1 MRPPSPVDHSPFV
14 LRLAGAA
21 VAVAGALVLVSWH
34 AHWTAV
40 LQPAPGAVAMKY
52 NTAICFILCGVGAF
66 TLASRRPRWAI
77 ALGGFTA
84 FVATYSL
91 LEYLLGGARWSL
103 DEVIVKDYLR
113 DGAIET
119 GRMSP
124 LTAVCFV
131 LLAIGLIAAGSTQR
145 AAAGLQSL
153 ALSGTSVALLTG
165 AALVGYLLGV
175 DAAFGWG
182 TYTRMSGQTGV
193 GLFSFAL
200 ALVYWSWRSGRSRS
214 IDVMRWVPA
223 IASVTVLGM
232 VALGSSVSQSELENA
247 VNWGKHSYEVLL
259 KAQELFA
266 QLQDVNRAAHR
277 YAVLD
282 EKDWLDTYNSAQA
295 QVPQT
300 LAELNV
306 LTNDNPLQQA
316 RLEALSS
323 DKSELLGYAQR
334 LVTVHDTSG
343 PEAATRLDNTGA
355 GRRVM
360 DRLRTDM
367 QSFSSAEHALL
378 SQRNGV
384 AEQNFRSTGRLT
396 VIASL
401 MATTFLAF
409 ALFLSDREVQLR
421 RRQQTEL
428 RLSEARFR
436 SAFDDAPI
444 GMALVSPAGR
454 WLKVNRVLCDMLG
467 YSPEDLLRQ
476 DLRSIT
482 HPDDRQTSERHMSQA
497 LASDIPA
504 YQLEKRYLHSDG
516 RVIFARLSLSVVRDQ
531 QGAPLYL
538 ITQVEDVT
546 QRREMER
553 MKDEFVS
560 TVSHELRTPLT
571 AIRGSLGLLAGGVL
585 GPLSDKASS
594 MVKIAHR
601 NSERLVRIIND
612 ILDIEKIGAG
622 RIELRSERIAL
633 RALLEQ
639 ALEVNQAYADKFQ
652 VRLVL
657 EPMGEDAAVV
667 ADPDRL
673 MQVMA
678 NLLSNAAKFSPP
690 GSTINVRASRQG
702 QRIRVEVEDHGSG
715 IPQQFHHRIFE
726 KFAQADGSS
735 SRRFEGTGLG
745 LSITRQ
751 LLEAMGGSIGF
762 RSTVG
767 QGTTFHIELPGC
779 CDEVI
784 PAQIKQRA

>member
-1 MRPPSPVDHSPFV
+1 MSSPSPPDHSPLV
-14 LRLAGAA
+14 LRIAGLA
-21 VAVAGALVLVSWH
+21 VACAGVLVLVSWH
-34 AHWTAV
+34 AHWTAL
-40 LQPAPGAVAMKY
+40 LQLAPGAVYMKY
-52 NTAICFILCGVGAF
+52 NTAICFLLCGVGACAL
-66 TLASRRPRWAI
+66 TSRHARWAI
-77 ALGGFTA
+77 ACGSVTA
-84 FVATYSL
+84 VVAASSL
-91 LEYLLGGARWSL
+91 LEYVLGGARWSL
-103 DEVIVKDYLR
+103 DEIFVKDYML
-113 DGAIET
+113 DGTIDP

-124 LTAVCFV
+124 LTAVCFI
-131 LLAIGLIAAGSTQR
+131 LLAVGLIGTGSGRRAG
-145 AAAGLQSL
+145 AGLQSL
-153 ALSGTSVALLTG
+153 ALLATSVVLITG
-165 AALVGYLLGV
+165 AALVGNLLGV

-182 TYTRMSGQTGV
+182 IYTRMSGQTGFV
-193 GLFSFAL
+193 LFILAL
-200 ALVYWSWRSGRSRS
+200 ALIHWSWRSGGSRG

-223 IASVTVLGM
+223 TASVTVMGM
-232 VALGSSVSQSELENA
+232 VALGSSVSQAQLENA
-247 VNWGKHSYEVLL
+247 VNWGKHSYDVLL
-259 KAQELFA
+259 KAQALFA
-266 QLQDVNRAAHR
+266 QLQDVQRAAHR

-282 EKDWLDTYNSAQA
+282 DKDWLDTFNSAQA
-295 QVPQT
+295 QVPRT
-300 LAELNV
+300 LAELGV
-306 LTNDNPLQQA
+306 LTSDNALQEA
-316 RLEALSS
+316 RLKALSA
-323 DKSELLGYAQR
+323 DMYELLGYAQR
-334 LVTVHDTSG
+334 LVKVRDTSG
-343 PEAATRLDNTGA
+343 LDAAARLDSTGE
-355 GRRVM
+355 GRGVM
-360 DRLRTDM
+360 DRLRIDM
-367 QSFSSAEHALL
+367 QGFSNAEHALL
-378 SQRNGV
+378 TRRNGV

-396 VIASL
+396 IIASL

-421 RRQQTEL
+421 RRQQAEL
-428 RLSEARFR
+428 RLSEDRFR
-436 SAFDDAPI
+436 SAFDAAPI
-444 GMALVSPAGR
+444 GMALVSSAGR
-454 WLKVNRVLCDMLG
+454 WLKVNRVLCEMLG
-467 YSPEDLLRQ
+467 YSPEELLRQ

-482 HPDDRQTSERHMSQA
+482 HPEDRHTSERHMSLA

-504 YQLEKRYLHSDG
+504 YQLEKRYLHKDG

-546 QRREMER
+546 QRREVER

-585 GPLSDKASS
+585 GPLSEKASS
-594 MVKIAHR
+594 MVKIAHQ

-622 RIELRSERIAL
+622 RIELRSERIDL

-639 ALEVNQAYADKFQ
+639 SLEVNQAYADKFQ

-657 EPMGEDAAVV
+657 EPLGEGDAVV

-678 NLLSNAAKFSPP
+678 NLLSNAAKFSPA
-690 GSTINVRASRQG
+690 GSTINVRAGRRG
-702 QRIRVEVEDHGSG
+702 ERMRVEVKDHGSG
-715 IPQQFHHRIFE
+715 IPEEFRHRVFE

-762 RSTVG
+762 HSAVG
-767 QGTTFHIELPGC
+767 QGTTFHIELPC
-779 CDEVI
+779 PPDDAL